1 MTALRLL
8 FTAILVGM
16 LGIIGWASSQ
26 CALFDIPREVATHPW
41 FIATLFDAY
50 LAFVAFWVWL
60 AWKEGTVAAR
70 VLWLFTILLWGNP
83 AIALYML
90 LEIARVKRAGG
101 TLDTIFTAK
110 RPGHVKLPA
119 ILLALAIA
127 VYLLGAKNILFP
139 SAAS

>member
-8 FTAILVGM
+8 FTTILVAM
-16 LGIIGWASSQ
+16 LGIIGWASSR

-50 LAFVAFWVWL
+50 FAFIAFWVWL
-60 AWKEGTVAAR
+60 AWKEGTAAAR
-70 VLWLFTILLWGNP
+70 VLWLFSILLWGNP

-90 LEIARVKRAGG
+90 LEIARVKRDGG
-101 TLDTIFTAK
+101 TLDTVFTAK

-119 ILLALAIA
+119 ILFALAVA
-127 VYLLGAKNILFP
+127 VYVLGAKNILFP
-139 SAAS
+139 